1 MAFVQFSGVTYHD
14 PDLAYGSYVLYTGA
28 DGITRLI
35 DLNGAVRNE
44 WPYPGVPAR
53 IIDSALNDGRIGDL
67 GVQLTQLDDSP
78 GGIYANRTVGQLSW
92 TGEKLWEWGTEAP
105 GGAARQNH
113 DWELL
118 ENGNRLILV
127 AIPREVAALGPHV
140 VGDQGIYEVAPDGRI
155 VWDWKAGDHLDE
167 FGFTTEGFEYLRRSV
182 ARQPD
187 NIWGYLEINS
197 AKTLGPNR
205 WHREDPD
212 TVFAPDNILISSRKA
227 NIVALIDKST
237 GKIVWRLGPY
247 FDAEPGSEH
256 QRIKQSLAA
265 TSARPDL
272 RPAQPTFH
280 CRRASGRRQPAGV
293 RQPGRCGLPACA
305 SWDLR
310 RVAGPGDRPR
320 HETHRV
326 AVHRRGLGP
335 PTVDVLQLICQQ
347 RAAPAQR
354 EHVDHRRHA
363 RPDLPGHPV
372 RGGGLGVP
380 HAVRGLC
387 RRRRT
392 RSQSSDGR
400 RCRSADVDADDLPVA
415 GRAFRLGACRHPPIA
430 ILVCKHSL
438 SGRKRTE
445 LAVTAS

>member
-14 PDLAYGSYVLYTGA
+14 PDLAWGGYVLYTGA

-35 DLNGAVRNE
+35 DLNGVVRNE

-53 IIDSALNDGRIGDL
+53 IIDPALNDGRVGDI

-127 AIPREVAALGPHV
+127 AIPREVAGLGPHV
-140 VGDQGIYEVAPDGRI
+140 VGDQGVYEVAPDGRI
-155 VWDWKAGDHLDE
+155 VWEWKAGDHLDE

-227 NIVALIDKST
+227 NIVALIDKRT

-256 QRIKQSLAA
+256 QRINSHSLP
-265 TSARPDL
+265 RPLD
-272 RPAQPTFH
+272 QI
-280 CRRASGRRQPAGV
+280 SGQHNPHFIAD
-293 RQPGRCGLPACA
+293 GLPGAGNLLVFDNQGGA
-305 SWDLR
+305 GYPPAPLGIYAGS
-310 RVAGPGDRPR
+310 RVLEIDPVTKHIVWQYTAEDSA
-320 HETHRV
+320 HRGRSS
-326 AVHRRGLGP
+326 AHLS
-335 PTVDVLQLICQQ
+335 
-347 RAAPAQR
+347 A
-354 EHVDHRRHA
+354 
-363 RPDLPGHPV
+363 
-372 RGGGLGVP
+372 
-380 HAVRGLC
+380 
-387 RRRRT
+387 T
-392 RSQSSDGR
+392 RS
-400 RCRSADVDADDLPVA
+400 
-415 GRAFRLGACRHPPIA
+415 ACPTGTR
-430 ILVCKHSL
+430 
-438 SGRKRTE
+438 
-445 LAVTAS
+445 